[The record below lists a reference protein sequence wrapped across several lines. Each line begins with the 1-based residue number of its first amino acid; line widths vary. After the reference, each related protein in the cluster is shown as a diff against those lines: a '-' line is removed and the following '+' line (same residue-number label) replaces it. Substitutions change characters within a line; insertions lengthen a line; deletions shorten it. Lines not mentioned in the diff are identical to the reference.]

1 MPFQWVSVSS
11 VCVRHLWIILPK
23 LWKLARNYQAQVKA
37 SVLHVAQLYEWCCS
51 PARRAHTVPA
61 VWQGEWEGRSM
72 RGSLREPGAHFKS
85 IFSFHSSAF
94 MCCSYCFG
102 YFTSLIW
109 STLTNKYS
117 SQHLFFNNFFRQW
130 AESLIL
136 CQGQMAQITQLRSC
150 VSTQGFM

>member
-1 MPFQWVSVSS
+1 M
-11 VCVRHLWIILPK
+11 CVKHVWIILPK
-23 LWKLARNYQAQVKA
+23 LWRLSRNYQAQVKA

-51 PARRAHTVPA
+51 PARRAHTMPA

-85 IFSFHSSAF
+85 IFFLSLLCFYALLILLWLFHF
-94 MCCSYCFG
+94 FN
-102 YFTSLIW
+102 LINI
-109 STLTNKYS
+109 NK
-117 SQHLFFNNFFRQW
+117 QQVLLPALIFNNFFKQW